1 MDYPSVNRSSL
12 IERETGSEA
21 GTASKKICVRQFSE
35 RITTWPEED
44 WSGISDSKQRR
55 RLQNRLNQRA
65 RRLRN
70 KLETQAPSSNKTRDN
85 SNDTSADRGNYAPTA
100 LKTLEHRKNGR
111 NMHFTSDSARTNSLA
126 AIEHVH
132 ILEPDSAHTKR
143 TLRQL
148 EIIACTQYMLG
159 SPRTD
164 MLFHLVQFNFTKAL
178 IENTRA
184 FGLTSEQLHDDA
196 ISPFN
201 VSGPWP
207 YDFEASLPSSL
218 QPTFI
223 QRTIH
228 HHPWLDLLPI
238 PEMRDN
244 LILAEDSYDETR
256 LCLDMKGDGNVN
268 TGQTGII
275 VWSDPWDPSGWEVT
289 ESFARSWG
297 WVLRGCW
304 DLRRSTNSWR
314 ARRNERPLFRVS

>member
-1 MDYPSVNRSSL
+1 MDYPSAYKLPL
-12 IERETGSEA
+12 IDQKPGTEA
-21 GTASKKICVRQFSE
+21 GTAIKRICVRQFSE
-35 RITTWPEED
+35 RITAWPQED

-70 KLETQAPSSNKTRDN
+70 KQETQAPSGNKGRD
-85 SNDTSADRGNYAPTA
+85 SGHSSVDRGNHTPVVLTSPR
-100 LKTLEHRKNGR
+100 HRKQSSNIDCV
-111 NMHFTSDSARTNSLA
+111 SDNAPASSLA

-143 TLRQL
+143 ILQQL
-148 EIIACTQYMLG
+148 EIIARTQYMLG

-164 MLFHLVQFNFTKAL
+164 MLLHLVQFNFTKAL
-178 IENTRA
+178 IENTRTL
-184 FGLTSEQLHDDA
+184 GLTSEQLHDDA

-201 VSGPWP
+201 VAGPWP
-207 YDFEASLPSSL
+207 YHFETSLPSSL
-218 QPTFI
+218 QPTI
-223 QRTIH
+223 VQRTVP

-238 PEMRDN
+238 AEMRDN

-256 LCLDMKGDGNVN
+256 LCLDMKGDGTVN

-289 ESFARSWG
+289 ESFARSWA
-297 WVLRGCW
+297 WVLRGCS